1 MLIGDDYPW
10 SKLLREYAM
19 YCSVG
24 CLNVAVFFSMYYT
37 LYEFRISESYPAA
50 SAWAISYFLSSIL
63 AHYLHR
69 WLTFESM
76 TGYGKSLFVMLS
88 IYVTLLVI
96 STISTAY
103 FADILGFNH
112 YYSWAVNTAAFG
124 FASFI
129 LLRIFAFP
137 LSDGRITRK
146 ERLEE
151 FRNRRRA

>member
-24 CLNVAVFFSMYYT
+24 CLNVAVFFSMYYI

-76 TGYGKSLFVMLS
+76 TGYGKSLFVMLF
-88 IYVTLLVI
+88 L
-96 STISTAY
+96 
-103 FADILGFNH
+103 
-112 YYSWAVNTAAFG
+112 
-124 FASFI
+124 
-129 LLRIFAFP
+129 
-137 LSDGRITRK
+137 
-146 ERLEE
+146 
-151 FRNRRRA
+151 